1 MYSSLR
7 KDVDPRVPSREV
19 GRGGGEDVGAS
30 RGISEG

>member
-19 GRGGGEDVGAS
+19 GGGSGEDVGAS